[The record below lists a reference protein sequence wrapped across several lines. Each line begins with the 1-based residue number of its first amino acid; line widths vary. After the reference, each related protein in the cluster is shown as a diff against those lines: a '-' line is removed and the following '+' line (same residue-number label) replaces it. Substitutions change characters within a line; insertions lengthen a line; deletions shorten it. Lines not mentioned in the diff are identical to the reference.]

1 MLKLPSMRSTIILL
15 FLLIGNLS
23 LAQCDKVYVSGRV
36 IDSLNPQLFYNVMI
50 IDRSTGRGVFGQPD
64 GSFSVYVS
72 VGDKLSIS
80 TKGYPIYE
88 FVAKPDSNCQCKVL
102 AYIEKLPQ
110 EIKEVVIRPLK
121 TLEQIKEERQSLSL
135 RETKTVTGIEV
146 IQSPIT
152 ALYQAFS
159 KKEKNKAW
167 IAEQTYKNDQR
178 KVVKELLRVY
188 VAYEIIN
195 LTEEEF
201 DDFITFLNVDE
212 SFLKTATEMELIVF
226 IKDKFEHYS
235 MYR

>member
-1 MLKLPSMRSTIILL
+1 MRISIYLIFL
-15 FLLIGNLS
+15 FFDKFI
-23 LAQCDKVYVSGRV
+23 LAQCDKVYLSGQV
-36 IDSLNPQLFYNVMI
+36 IDSLNPQAFYNVMI

-64 GSFSVYVS
+64 GTFSVYVS
-72 VGDKLSIS
+72 SGDKISIS
-80 TKGYPIYE
+80 VKGYPIYE
-88 FVAKPDSNCQCKVL
+88 FMAKPDSNCQSKVI

-121 TLEQIKEERQSLSL
+121 TLEQIKEERQALSL
-135 RETKTVTGIEV
+135 RETKMVTGIEV
-146 IQSPIT
+146 LQSPIT

-159 KKEKNKAW
+159 RKEKNKAW

-201 DDFITFLNVDE
+201 DDFVTFLNVDE
-212 SFLKTATEMELIVF
+212 SFLKTASEMELIVF
-226 IKDKFEHYS
+226 IKDKFDHFS
-235 MYR
+235 MFR

>member
-1 MLKLPSMRSTIILL
+1 MRFTIPLL
-15 FLLIGNLS
+15 FLLLSNLS

-36 IDSLNPQLFYNVMI
+36 IDSLNPQGFYNLMI
-50 IDRSTGRGVFGQPD
+50 IDRSNGRGVFGQPD
-64 GSFSVYVS
+64 GTFSVYVS
-72 VGDKLSIS
+72 SGDKLSIS

-88 FVAKPDSNCQCKVL
+88 FIAKPDSNCQYKVF

-110 EIKEVVIRPLK
+110 EIKEVIIRPLK
-121 TLEQIKEERQSLSL
+121 TLEQIKVERQSLSL
-135 RETKTVTGIEV
+135 RETKMVTGLEML
-146 IQSPIT
+146 QSPIT

-167 IAEQTYKNDQR
+167 IAEQTYQNDQR

-195 LTEEEF
+195 LTEDEF

-212 SFLKTATEMELIVF
+212 SFLKTASEMELIVF
-226 IKDKFEHYS
+226 IKDKFDHFS
-235 MYR
+235 SFR

>member
-1 MLKLPSMRSTIILL
+1 MRSTIILL

-36 IDSLNPQLFYNVMI
+36 IDSLNPQMFYNVMI

-88 FVAKPDSNCQCKVL
+88 FVAKPDSNCQCKVI
-102 AYIEKLPQ
+102 AFIEKLPQ

-121 TLEQIKEERQSLSL
+121 TLEQIKEERRALSQ

-146 IQSPIT
+146 LESPIT
-152 ALYQAFS
+152 ALYQVLS
-159 KKEKNKAW
+159 KKEKTKAW

-201 DDFITFLNVDE
+201 DHFITFLNVDE
-212 SFLKTATEMELIVF
+212 LFLKTASEMELIVF

>member
-1 MLKLPSMRSTIILL
+1 MRSTIILL

-88 FVAKPDSNCQCKVL
+88 FVAKPDSNCQFKVL
-102 AYIEKLPQ
+102 AFIEKLPQ

-121 TLEQIKEERQSLSL
+121 TLDQIKEERQALSL

-212 SFLKTATEMELIVF
+212 SFLKTASEMELIVF

>member
-1 MLKLPSMRSTIILL
+1 MRSTIILL

-23 LAQCDKVYVSGRV
+23 IAQCDKVYVSGRV

-88 FVAKPDSNCQCKVL
+88 FVAKPDSNCQFKVL
-102 AYIEKLPQ
+102 AFIEKLPQ

-121 TLEQIKEERQSLSL
+121 TLDQIKEERQALSL